1 MSVNNVKDN
10 KCFVPVQGAI
20 KARHAFE
27 IDEILSG
34 GVAQTVWQ
42 DSNVVI
48 TDVAVA
54 SLQTNA
60 YTALQI
66 MTYTQNGVVGVVVY
80 NTGQSTYQN
89 IVVNV
94 AVL

>member
-1 MSVNNVKDN
+1 MSINNVKDN
-10 KCFVPVQGAI
+10 KCLVPVESPI
-20 KARHAFE
+20 KARHVFE
-27 IDEILSG
+27 IEEILSG

-60 YTALQI
+60 ITSLQI
-66 MTYTQNGVVGVVVY
+66 MTYTQNGVTGVVVV
-80 NTGQSTYQN
+80 NNGQSTYSN
-89 IVVNV
+89 IAVNV
-94 AVL
+94 IVL